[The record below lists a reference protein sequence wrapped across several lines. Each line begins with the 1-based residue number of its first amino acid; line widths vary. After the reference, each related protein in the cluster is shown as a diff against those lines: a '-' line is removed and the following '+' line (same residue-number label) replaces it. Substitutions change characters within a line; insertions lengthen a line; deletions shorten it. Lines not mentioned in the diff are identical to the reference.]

1 MKFTLRELSSSEKAM
16 KLNSEFSRA
25 VIHDEKEL
33 ARLQTAFRFYW
44 GIDKGQWPDIAIDKM
59 TREGRHIATYNL
71 CGPTLDNIAGGIM
84 KTPFSVDF
92 SPVNSEAN
100 SLTYKTKSMFMADW
114 ELLDSNQAYYE
125 HVIRGLVGKSIMEM
139 YIDRDYSKSG
149 NIGFRSCMPG
159 TVVFDPTWKS
169 SRQRDCKKCWAV
181 RWMTPLEMM
190 ETFVK
195 KRNEI
200 AFATLGKLDDGIRA
214 TIETE
219 IKRQNEMGDEYGDN
233 AGIFPFDLSHPA
245 WGQSYRVILQY
256 EVRKVYTKTEY
267 CLTNTNDKGRVD
279 IPSDLKDLTEKVLWL
294 NENVSDWSP
303 ESIFEEEDCEKIQY
317 MTALCPSLSMQLIL
331 EEAPTEIQCGRLQF
345 FPWAAHRL
353 NGESKGVIES
363 LIDAQL
369 NVNYLS
375 AMVIHKIQTEGGGGA
390 QLIDADAFESPEEAA
405 RYISERNNPQAVF
418 RMKPGMLQRYPN
430 GPAVPVS
437 KSSFNSDIANQLQHI
452 IDVMWPR
459 ISKVSPASRGQVE
472 SSSES
477 GVLFRQ
483 KKMQSDI
490 EQYTIYESLKNWW
503 NEIGEAYLMQ
513 AQTTYG
519 DGVEREFYDPRNK
532 KSFKINEYKI
542 SDGVLSIE
550 NDMRRLKE
558 FRHKVIITESDDSPT
573 RQMETMAVAS
583 DLMRALPPTQQ
594 LTITK
599 LGSLIVG
606 AMPNIP
612 PDDKEELKGF
622 NKIELELAEW
632 NMRASI
638 ANLKLKAMQAEN
650 ALSAAEPGVAGGQ
663 GGGVPGGQGQGQG
676 PNPNLP
682 PPDVQQV
689 SPTKL
694 QNEIAVT

>member
-1 MKFTLRELSSSEKAM
+1 
-16 KLNSEFSRA
+16 
-25 VIHDEKEL
+25 
-33 ARLQTAFRFYW
+33 
-44 GIDKGQWPDIAIDKM
+44 
-59 TREGRHIATYNL
+59 
-71 CGPTLDNIAGGIM
+71 
-84 KTPFSVDF
+84 
-92 SPVNSEAN
+92 
-100 SLTYKTKSMFMADW
+100 
-114 ELLDSNQAYYE
+114 
-125 HVIRGLVGKSIMEM
+125 
-139 YIDRDYSKSG
+139 
-149 NIGFRSCMPG
+149 
-159 TVVFDPTWKS
+159 
-169 SRQRDCKKCWAV
+169 
-181 RWMTPLEMM
+181 
-190 ETFVK
+190 
-195 KRNEI
+195 
-200 AFATLGKLDDGIRA
+200 
-214 TIETE
+214 
-219 IKRQNEMGDEYGDN
+219 
-233 AGIFPFDLSHPA
+233 
-245 WGQSYRVILQY
+245 
-256 EVRKVYTKTEY
+256 
-267 CLTNTNDKGRVD
+267 
-279 IPSDLKDLTEKVLWL
+279 
-294 NENVSDWSP
+294 
-303 ESIFEEEDCEKIQY
+303 
-317 MTALCPSLSMQLIL
+317 
-331 EEAPTEIQCGRLQF
+331 
-345 FPWAAHRL
+345 
-353 NGESKGVIES
+353 
-363 LIDAQL
+363 
-369 NVNYLS
+369 
-375 AMVIHKIQTEGGGGA
+375 
-390 QLIDADAFESPEEAA
+390 
-405 RYISERNNPQAVF
+405 
-418 RMKPGMLQRYPN
+418 
-430 GPAVPVS
+430 VS